1 MKNIYLCGFMGC
13 GKTSV
18 AKIISKKLKLK
29 LIDTDIEI
37 QKAKNMNIFEI
48 FQKHGEQFF
57 RNLETEILKDLQNSS
72 DCVISTGGGTLLG
85 RPENANL
92 ARSSGNVV
100 FLKTPFEICWERIK
114 NSQRPLIFQ
123 KTMSDIKRL
132 FNEREKKY
140 QHIANMCLINDKS
153 SSFCAKKLILLIK
166 NRGIL

>member
-18 AKIISKKLKLK
+18 AKMISKKLKLK

-48 FQKHGEQFF
+48 FQKHGERFF

-72 DCVISTGGGTLLG
+72 NCVISTGGGTLIEC
-85 RPENANL
+85 PENANL
-92 ARSSGNVV
+92 ARLGGNVV

-114 NSQRPLIFQ
+114 NSQRPLILG
-123 KTMSDIKRL
+123 KTMNDIERL
-132 FNEREKKY
+132 YEKREKKY
-140 QHIANMCLINDKS
+140 QRIAEIVAINNKS
-153 SSFCAKKLILLIK
+153 SDFCAKELMQMIKKGEIL
-166 NRGIL
+166 

>member
-37 QKAKNMNIFEI
+37 QRAKNMNIFEI
-48 FQKHGEQFF
+48 FQKHGELYF
-57 RNLETEILKDLQNSS
+57 RNLETELLKDLQSSS
-72 DCVISTGGGTLLG
+72 DCVVSTGGGMLLG

-92 ARSSGNVV
+92 ALAGGNVV

-114 NSQRPLIFQ
+114 NSQRPLVVQ
-123 KTMSDIKRL
+123 KSMGDIKRL
-132 FNEREKKY
+132 FDEREKKY
-140 QHIANMCLINDKS
+140 QRIANVCLINDKS
-153 SSFCAKKLILLIK
+153 SSFCAKELIRLVKSK
-166 NRGIL
+166 NIM